1 MKRNK
6 LYAIIYQDVILVI
19 GMTRHETVIQYI
31 KIGLMIVGLV
41 LFIIYLTKI

>member
-1 MKRNK
+1 
-6 LYAIIYQDVILVI
+6 
-19 GMTRHETVIQYI
+19 MTRHEIVIQYV